1 MDWQTRR
8 TVRERADDRCECCRL
23 RQEHAPLWRH
33 QIEHIVPR
41 KHRGTDDLTN
51 LAWAC
56 VRCNLGKASN
66 LSGRDAD
73 TGEIVPLFDPRKQTW
88 DDHFAYEGAEI
99 IGLTATGRVT
109 VEVLNMNEPRRLA
122 LRQEL
127 LENGELD

>member
-8 TVRERADDRCECCRL
+8 TVRERADDRCEYCRL